1 MNKRLNIIIFFL
13 SFTLFSKAQ
22 MAFVD
27 TKYILNRMPEY
38 QDSLAKLNQLSAI
51 WQREIDDKQVVLD
64 KMRADFE
71 RDAALLTEDLTKIR
85 TDAIYYHEKEL
96 RDLQKMRFGFQ
107 GDLFKKGQE
116 MLKPFQ
122 DRVAEATKI
131 VAIRLGYVI
140 VLDKSEGITVM
151 FNKSA
156 LDISGDVEKELGIR

>member
-1 MNKRLNIIIFFL
+1 
-13 SFTLFSKAQ
+13 
-22 MAFVD
+22 
-27 TKYILNRMPEY
+27 
-38 QDSLAKLNQLSAI
+38 
-51 WQREIDDKQVVLD
+51 
-64 KMRADFE
+64 MRADFE

-131 VAIRLGYVI
+131 VAIKLGYVI

>member
-1 MNKRLNIIIFFL
+1 
-13 SFTLFSKAQ
+13 

-51 WQREIDDKQVVLD
+51 WQREIDDKQAVLD
-64 KMRADFE
+64 KMKTDFE
-71 RDAALLTEDLTKIR
+71 RDAALLTEDLTKTR
-85 TDAIYYHEKEL
+85 TADIYYHEKEV
-96 RDLQKMRFGFQ
+96 RDLQKLRFGFQ

-122 DRVAEATKI
+122 DKVYDAVKI
-131 VAIRLGYVI
+131 VAIRMGYGI

-151 FNKSA
+151 FFKPM
-156 LDISGDVEKELGIR
+156 LDITGNVEKELGMN